1 MGSRAQREIQRTLS
15 HNMNSLVLVVL
26 GLVSSNLA
34 VSHIEVSST
43 WSRQLGLCCGQVRT
57 KCAAGCANAL
67 CTVQCSGTCGLLN
80 TSCGPYTCS
89 SVSNACKDPSAVP
102 SPTPTPSPA
111 PVPTPTPTPTPTPA
125 PSPCLPTGAY
135 CTVNSQPV
143 GIECCN
149 SAQCIPEPPNAKCG

>member
-15 HNMNSLVLVVL
+15 HNMNSLVLLVL
-26 GLVSSNLA
+26 GLVSCNLA
-34 VSHIEVSST
+34 VSHIEVSRT

-57 KCAAGCANAL
+57 KCATGCANAL

-102 SPTPTPSPA
+102 SPTPTPSP
-111 PVPTPTPTPTPTPA
+111 TPA

-135 CTVNSQPV
+135 CVVANTPT
-143 GIECCN
+143 GIDCCN